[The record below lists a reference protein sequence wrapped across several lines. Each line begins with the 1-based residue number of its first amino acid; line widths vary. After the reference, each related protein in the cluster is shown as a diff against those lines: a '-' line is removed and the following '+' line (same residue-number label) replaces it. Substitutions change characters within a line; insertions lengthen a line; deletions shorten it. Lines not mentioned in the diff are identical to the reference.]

1 MIITKKTLT
10 GIITGLF
17 LTSCTVPQQN
27 VTLWSL
33 KQFRDARITL
43 FDINKD
49 GTQDLIVSGY
59 QKGGKV
65 DLKKMLF
72 IESDLKTYEAE
83 NGKWQERGYSFY
95 LDKKYQLWVKYK
107 GKSEKVKNNVFRS
120 TVSAVLTDD
129 NKLEILHN
137 GEKVKTDKNSWSI
150 DGLSLWVDKS
160 DRLWINENGV
170 KTIAP
175 RKRWKRKLSVAVNS
189 SSEWIKGTGY
199 KRGGKVD
206 ENKIPIGDSVAAVDG
221 KTQNILWTFQTGD
234 SVENYPSIYENKVY
248 IGGYDRNIYAL
259 DLFSGKIDWFFST
272 NSPVR
277 TNVAVADKIAYFA
290 NSEGTLYAVTSEK
303 GGYLWSFKAK
313 AGIETSPAIYDGKI
327 YFGSWDKHLYCL
339 DNRTGRLI
347 WKQKLPSY
355 IGKSSPIIY
364 QDKVIFG
371 AWDRN
376 VYALDAYS
384 GRVEWTFKTDDW
396 IDKGSPAIGN
406 GYIYIGNKSGNVYAI
421 NASTGIM
428 KWQYSTGDA
437 ITASPV
443 ISKNRI
449 YVTSRDGYLY
459 ALSPSNGNLIWE
471 NRTRFKIFGSPA
483 IAQNRV
489 YFSSMGG
496 YLTSIVD
503 TSMGKAYWPMFGGD
517 PSHKREFITSSNY
530 GSKLNAK
537 KTEVDKLL
545 EENGLKQK

>member
-1 MIITKKTLT
+1 MKIKTKTLT

-72 IESDLKTYEAE
+72 IESDLKTYESE

-95 LDKKYQLWVKYK
+95 LDKKYQLWIKYK
-107 GKSEKVKNNVFRS
+107 GKSEKVKGNVFRS

-199 KRGGKVD
+199 KRGGKLD
-206 ENKIPIGDSVAAVDG
+206 ENKIPIGDSITAVDG

-303 GGYLWSFKAK
+303 GSYLWSFKAK

-339 DNRTGRLI
+339 DNRSGRLI

-421 NASTGIM
+421 NASTGVM

-443 ISKNRI
+443 VSKNRI

-459 ALSPSNGNLIWE
+459 ALSPSNGNLVWE

-483 IAQNRV
+483 IAQNRI

-496 YLTSIVD
+496 HLTSIID
-503 TSMGKAYWPMFGGD
+503 TNMGKVYWSMFGGD